1 MYNTSNAQEPNI
13 LKVHDHKG
21 NLQHLSDSV
30 STDLEAMNEGS
41 THQIVISKPCSAPTF
56 EGKLNSIDFKS
67 FHKVLIEKVGWQ
79 EEAIHAIELFR
90 FVASSSLLKAMRTG
104 RFRTHLER
112 KSASIIQC
120 LLYPPPSIIAAS
132 TAQSLMRKGRDFP
145 EEGILQAKRCQMKL
159 LVGNASE
166 DVTLKVSRLN

>member
-90 FVASSSLLKAMRTG
+90 FVASVNVTAHILEQIHGLLFFGPDRVGK
-104 RFRTHLER
+104 R
-112 KSASIIQC
+112 K
-120 LLYPPPSIIAAS
+120 IALAI
-132 TAQSLMRKGRDFP
+132 AEYLFGNRD
-145 EEGILQAKRCQMKL
+145 GLISMDL
-159 LVGNASE
+159 S
-166 DVTLKVSRLN
+166 